1 MALSIEKWEII
12 ILHHP
17 CSIIWVI
24 DKFCSFLYLP
34 FGWRSFHGLYDVHH
48 STFHHSTFENTE
60 SIWLMLI
67 SFILYIAILSFRG
80 VCYALI
86 HFTFP
91 MVFRGKVIN
100 CFVTNGGTIFDT
112 RWAVIWITKKL
123 ANVIVNWVNKLK
135 LLSKIGCYKWHRE
148 TYLKDV
154 LVAFLALGAL

>member
-1 MALSIEKWEII
+1 
-12 ILHHP
+12 
-17 CSIIWVI
+17 
-24 DKFCSFLYLP
+24 
-34 FGWRSFHGLYDVHH
+34 
-48 STFHHSTFENTE
+48 
-60 SIWLMLI
+60 MLI

-123 ANVIVNWVNKLK
+123 ANVISNQENEYFPEWDVTNDKEN
-135 LLSKIGCYKWHRE
+135 LLERRFGSVLGAWCIIRIVVSKIVWKIDFIEIIICGSGHRIRPRSSRHVSILFFFIAINLSYKTMR
-148 TYLKDV
+148 KSV
-154 LVAFLALGAL
+154 LVKCNFRHL